1 MLYLALLKLDMAYI
15 IVFLSVVTLVQCFH
29 VPLPYGTGFQDR
41 NQDHELSGQ
50 GIFHL
55 LWNAFANNEPPQQ
68 EKDSNQDDL
77 LDTMEDV
84 KIEDDFSKIERLR
97 EAINKELKARNHGG
111 WRDAFIPVKIVR
123 MS

>member
-15 IVFLSVVTLVQCFH
+15 IVFLSVVTLVQSFH

-41 NQDHELSGQ
+41 NQDHELSSQ

-84 KIEDDFSKIERLR
+84 KIEDDFSKIEMLR

-111 WRDAFIPVKIVR
+111 WRDAFIPMKIVR

>member
-1 MLYLALLKLDMAYI
+1 MAYI
-15 IVFLSVVTLVQCFH
+15 IVFLSVVTLVQSFH

-50 GIFHL
+50 GILHL

-111 WRDAFIPVKIVR
+111 WRDAFIPMKIVR